1 MPKGSRVVLYGS
13 RARGD
18 HRQDSDWDIHIIVPG
33 QESLTLQ
40 EIDDFAYPLE
50 MVGWDFEEYIST
62 CVYSDHDWNLRK
74 NLPFYQNVEKDKII
88 VFQN

>member
-33 QESLTLQ
+33 QASLTLQ

-62 CVYSDHDWNLRK
+62 CVYSDHVWKLRK

-88 VFQN
+88 LFQN